1 MNKKTK
7 LSLLVFSILMS
18 AGAANADIIDYHSSG
33 APLPC
38 LGCHD
43 TYGFSY
49 GPGRCGNC
57 HDYGSNIVSLEINH
71 NPRICKACHIGN
83 TIVNASEKEIFH
95 NGHNAVSCITCHTE
109 DNFTVIKIQ
118 NKGFECVS
126 CHGAEV
132 HRIHIKNLEKVCPTC
147 HGEWGINNVYIVKT
161 SSELSKQKLDSEKEI
176 QVNLERKAKLESFTI
191 FSFIKNLIDVITGVN
206 K

>member
-1 MNKKTK
+1 MNRKTK
-7 LSLLVFSILMS
+7 LLLLVLSIIMS
-18 AGAANADIIDYHSSG
+18 AVSVKADINDYHSSG

-57 HDYGSNIVSLEINH
+57 HDYGSNKDSLEINH
-71 NPRICKACHIGN
+71 NPRICKACHVGN
-83 TIVNASEKEIFH
+83 TMVNASEKELFH

-109 DNFTVIKIQ
+109 DNFTIIKIQ

-126 CHGAEV
+126 CHGAQV
-132 HRIHIKNLEKVCPTC
+132 HQIHIKNLEKVCPTC
-147 HGEWGINNVYIVKT
+147 HGEWGIGKVYIAKT
-161 SSELSKQKLDSEKEI
+161 SSPSNKET
-176 QVNLERKAKLESFTI
+176 VNSSLERNAKLERFTI
-191 FSFIKNLIDVITGVN
+191 FSFIKNLIDVITGIN